1 MTKWC
6 LLPCVYSSEFDS
18 LVFGEA
24 FLCLCLHGIEYPQ
37 RLYYNEKQSRFS
49 CHCSK
54 RDMSRRGHIPEFR

>member
-24 FLCLCLHGIEYPQ
+24 FLCLCLHGIPSSQNKGE
-37 RLYYNEKQSRFS
+37 N
-49 CHCSK
+49 
-54 RDMSRRGHIPEFR
+54 HITVLLELK